1 MSKYADEMHLCGQLN
16 KLCNKQIILNI
27 LEENTR
33 LEGKVIHESR
43 FDNIADSI
51 LKAFKP
57 NEEANKID
65 EGKHLLTELRKHYLF
80 ELDLDS
86 NEPKASLAIL
96 MDIWGR
102 VNNYLQIETTKRSD
116 K

>member
-43 FDNIADSI
+43 FDNIADAI
-51 LKAFKP
+51 LKELGLVQELGDENLNSHSELQELGQHELNILGGVKVSREITWLYRTD
-57 NEEANKID
+57 NNK
-65 EGKHLLTELRKHYLF
+65 K
-80 ELDLDS
+80 
-86 NEPKASLAIL
+86 
-96 MDIWGR
+96 
-102 VNNYLQIETTKRSD
+102 
-116 K
+116 